1 MNTLLNTLYT
11 PLDCPARPEYDVD
24 ALKQWINDYYAKL
37 KEIRTF
43 MKQGSGIGNA
53 TETIW
58 TPVNPYNKLFEGW
71 QGRFNERFPELS
83 NYFTEA
89 FGFEISEIKNMLI
102 LPINP
107 EYTGT
112 FWRQDPDEFG
122 LRMVLNIDEDA
133 STKLLLKKTKEAYD
147 EQPAISARFFPD
159 GNAPDMQQFLQP
171 EVHECKIATT
181 SQCYYVNNVRASH
194 ATQVT
199 EANKSFITI
208 MVVPDKTPAVLDK
221 INALV
226 ERSLQKYSDYAIT
239 Y

>member
-11 PLDCPARPEYDVD
+11 PLDCPPRPEYDVT
-24 ALKQWINDYYAKL
+24 ALKSWIDEYYVKL

-43 MKQGSGIGNA
+43 MKQGSGIGNT

-58 TPVNPYNKLFEGW
+58 TPVNPFHKFFEGW

-83 NYFTEA
+83 SYFLSA
-89 FGFEISEIKNMLI
+89 FDLNESDIKTMLI

-107 EYTGT
+107 QYVGT

-122 LRMVLNIDEDA
+122 LRMFLNVEENT

-159 GNAPDMQQFLQP
+159 GNAPDIQQFLQP
-171 EVHECKIATT
+171 EVYECELAST

-199 EANKSFITI
+199 EAGKSFITI
-208 MVVPDKTPAVLDK
+208 MVFPEKSPAVLNK
-221 INALV
+221 INSLV
-226 ERSLQKYSDYAIT
+226 ERSLEKYSKYAIT